1 MPLSVAQLPLSEV
14 QLPLSEAHLALSVA
28 QVPLYKAQAPTIL
41 LRNMIYKVLCHDI
54 KSRAS
59 EAHVFKDYGFRGM
72 LASSDTLT
80 RWAEASSTDS
90 TFLLA
95 VNSPNLERTEV
106 KRILR

>member
-1 MPLSVAQLPLSEV
+1 MPLSVTQVPLSEA
-14 QLPLSEAHLALSVA
+14 QLTLSEAHLPLSEA
-28 QVPLYKAQAPTIL
+28 QEPLCKAQAPTIL
-41 LRNMIYKVLCHDI
+41 LQNMIYKVLCGEI

-59 EAHVFKDYGFRGM
+59 KAHVFKDYGFRGM
-72 LASSDTLT
+72 LGSSDTLT

-95 VNSPNLERTEV
+95 VNSPSLDRTEV